1 MSCKVDGHYDEDSD
15 STQATSKAIAEA
27 KVEKLPI
34 VIIFGACWYPNC
46 RRLSETIDRGKNAN
60 LIAKD
65 FKVVKANVGN
75 FNTNLEIANIYGN
88 PISGGIPGAAILSFD
103 GKLVHVTKPGELS
116 NARAQ
121 SGEGMYSFFD
131 KSAKN

>member
-1 MSCKVDGHYDEDSD
+1 VSCKGDGHYDEDSD
-15 STQATSKAIAEA
+15 FTQEISKAIAEA
-27 KVEKLPI
+27 KVEKLTI
-34 VIIFGACWYPNC
+34 AIIFGAYWCPNC
-46 RRLSETIDRGKNAN
+46 RGLSETIDRGKNAN

-75 FNTNLEIANIYGN
+75 FDSNLEIANIYGN

-103 GKLVHVTKPGELS
+103 GKLVHVTKPGELA

-121 SGEGMYSFFD
+121 SGEGMYSFFNRT
-131 KSAKN
+131 AKN

>member
-1 MSCKVDGHYDEDSD
+1 MSCKGDGHYDEDSD
-15 STQATSKAIAEA
+15 FTQEISKAIAEA
-27 KVEKLPI
+27 KVEKLTI
-34 VIIFGACWYPNC
+34 AIIFGAYWCPNC
-46 RRLSETIDRGKNAN
+46 RGLSETIDRGKNAN

-75 FNTNLEIANIYGN
+75 FDSNLEIANIYGN

-103 GKLVHVTKPGELS
+103 GKLVHVTKPGELA

-121 SGEGMYSFFD
+121 SGEGMYSFFNRT
-131 KSAKN
+131 AKN